1 MDLVVE
7 RDEPDHRRMLL
18 SLEEEDEATEAEDTD
33 SEQAEEEVKQ
43 EEQEENVEVVKNNSD
58 IEIPPK
64 PEDYEEPDQ
73 TLQDSKIEL
82 AVPTEPPQATKAPA
96 PTEPPLPIEKKP
108 PNPETDA
115 TITDLAKQE
124 IGNWMDGGPK
134 VPGETEQKGESDENT
149 GDETADSDTDEK
161 KDSNTEPSEMDIVVP
176 NNEEEEEAINEN
188 IETWEEEHGKQKPDV
203 EDEDE
208 DDDDGGMDIPQTEE
222 EEQKVN
228 EEIEEWEEEHGKP
241 KPQTEVTTEAPED
254 SGSSYVDI
262 PIAEEETN
270 GTKDEEEPIDTS
282 DSTSAPESLETAN
295 PLIVS
300 PSWTPPKIEPVHTLK
315 PREPTTPPVKPLQ
328 PTLAPVPMPTSNVF
342 STPTGSSMTSNHQED
357 QACQEYDPQ
366 TASYLLC
373 KNNIPPMAGSIAVV
387 GVPLLI
393 ILCCC
398 WKYCCG
404 RSKKDINS
412 RGEYRQ
418 VANTYGDASFDN
430 AFSEDISDDEDDLED
445 ASWGES
451 NGRRVLEMRNMGQRK
466 GDDDLSLEEMN
477 G

>member
-1 MDLVVE
+1 
-7 RDEPDHRRMLL
+7 
-18 SLEEEDEATEAEDTD
+18 
-33 SEQAEEEVKQ
+33 
-43 EEQEENVEVVKNNSD
+43 
-58 IEIPPK
+58 
-64 PEDYEEPDQ
+64 
-73 TLQDSKIEL
+73 
-82 AVPTEPPQATKAPA
+82 
-96 PTEPPLPIEKKP
+96 
-108 PNPETDA
+108 
-115 TITDLAKQE
+115 
-124 IGNWMDGGPK
+124 MDGGPK
-134 VPGETEQKGESDENT
+134 VSGETKQEEESNQNAN
-149 GDETADSDTDEK
+149 DETSDSGTDEK
-161 KDSNTEPSEMDIVVP
+161 KESNAEPSEMDIVVP
-176 NNEEEEEAINEN
+176 NNEEEEEAINDN
-188 IETWEEEHGKQKPDV
+188 IETWEEEHGKQKPGV
-203 EDEDE
+203 EDDE
-208 DDDDGGMDIPQTEE
+208 KDDDGMDIPQTEE

-241 KPQTEVTTEAPED
+241 KPETEVATEAPED
-254 SGSSYVDI
+254 SGSI

-270 GTKDEEEPIDTS
+270 ETKDEEEPIDTS
-282 DSTSAPESLETAN
+282 ESTSAPEPPETAN

-315 PREPTTPPVKPLQ
+315 PREPITPPVKPLQ
-328 PTLAPVPMPTSNVF
+328 PTLAPVPMPASNVF
-342 STPTGSSMTSNHQED
+342 ATPTGSSMTSKHQED
-357 QACQEYDPQ
+357 QACHEYDPQ

-418 VANTYGDASFDN
+418 IANTYGDASFDN

-451 NGRRVLEMRNMGQRK
+451 NGRRVLEMRNMGRRK